1 MQISHKTQAALQF
14 IVPTAMIYMAF
25 GAFLLNGHWPGW
37 AEIKENSLAF
47 AIIGIAAMLVQDLIP
62 KPFKEFLV
70 FWRKSERLP
79 GHRAFSDIA
88 FNSPNVDSALIA
100 DIERLRNCN
109 AEEQQR
115 AFYQRYNAVRDHSS
129 VSHLSQRYIAW
140 RDTSALLFLLSCVS
154 LPVLASIDHSR
165 AFSVGLILT
174 ATSAV
179 FYLFTAFAA
188 QNSAKSLTIQV
199 LSLRTPEETANGK

>member
-14 IVPTAMIYMAF
+14 IAPTAMIYMAF

-88 FNSPNVDSALIA
+88 FK
-100 DIERLRNCN
+100 
-109 AEEQQR
+109 
-115 AFYQRYNAVRDHSS
+115 
-129 VSHLSQRYIAW
+129 
-140 RDTSALLFLLSCVS
+140 
-154 LPVLASIDHSR
+154 
-165 AFSVGLILT
+165 
-174 ATSAV
+174 ATSNNHD
-179 FYLFTAFAA
+179 FR
-188 QNSAKSLTIQV
+188 
-199 LSLRTPEETANGK
+199 LSLGV